1 MTTVN
6 GVSTTFLNNIL
17 VDNLLG
23 DSTNVGTTLTA
34 LQNVTSNMTSVSGVS
49 TKFTGLLYLDS
60 TVHLNN
66 TINVGST
73 IEGNVSDI
81 VTLQQDIIALNDVLE
96 ERTTTINH
104 QASHI
109 TALENQIEILNAQF
123 NNIRFTNGFANQI
136 DEFDPFGL
144 LDEFN
149 HDLLNL

>member
-1 MTTVN
+1 M
-6 GVSTTFLNNIL
+6 
-17 VDNLLG
+17 
-23 DSTNVGTTLTA
+23 
-34 LQNVTSNMTSVSGVS
+34 S

-66 TINVGST
+66 TINVGAT

-109 TALENQIEILNAQF
+109 TSLENQIEILNAQF

-144 LDEFN
+144 LD
-149 HDLLNL
+149 DLLNL